1 MAGGQLFRRTEAGTA
16 AWQRQDARVPLE
28 YRRLLGLIE
37 GDTHPDDLRARFPSL
52 SEAATARLLDVLV
65 EQKLVEA
72 VEADEPHPLD
82 FILSFNLT
90 DLSSSFSLNDFS
102 QAAG

>member
-1 MAGGQLFRRTEAGTA
+1 MAGRQLFRRTEAGTA

-72 VEADEPHPLD
+72 VEELD
-82 FILSFNLT
+82 FFGSFDLVDLT
-90 DLSSSFSLNDFS
+90 SSFSLNDFS